1 MSLSIDRRQAIQGA
15 TAATIGVS
23 ALPLAANAKIRNDFR
38 APLVEIFDA
47 RGCDVKKQQ
56 YIVRS
61 LYCARGS
68 LLTYVSRFPQA
79 RVFALVALISCLCLN
94 DTLCSSIQSS
104 SIHITSRS
112 MHSMGAQEVRQVQL
126 LTN

>member
-61 LYCARGS
+61 LLS
-68 LLTYVSRFPQA
+68 L
-79 RVFALVALISCLCLN
+79 FALAAV
-94 DTLCSSIQSS
+94 SSPSYPGFL
-104 SIHITSRS
+104 R
-112 MHSMGAQEVRQVQL
+112 
-126 LTN
+126 